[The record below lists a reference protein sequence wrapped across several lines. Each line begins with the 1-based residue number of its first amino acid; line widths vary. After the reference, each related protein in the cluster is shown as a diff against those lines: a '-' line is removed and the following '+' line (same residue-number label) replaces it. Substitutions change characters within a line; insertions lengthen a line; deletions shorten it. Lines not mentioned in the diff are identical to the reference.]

1 MFESPPS
8 RRQREL
14 QRAQPP
20 LGVAQAQALGGRFC
34 RRLPESLLAQQL
46 KKDVEPQEAPA
57 QRGVRSKAAFVTLGH
72 QLLG

>member
-8 RRQREL
+8 QQQREV

-20 LGVAQAQALGGRFC
+20 IGVAQAQALGGRFC

-46 KKDVEPQEAPA
+46 KGDVEPEQTPE
-57 QRGVRSKAAFVTLGH
+57 QRGARSKAAFVTLGH
-72 QLLG
+72 QLLS